1 MVITVPGAIDG
12 PKWCIAVSATC
23 TKRNIRN
30 FRFNQD
36 YRIDMILWREI
47 IGGITDAL
55 YLKPTLSYDVTE
67 GFRLFASIIY
77 SRAIFAYSTP
87 SGNNANLGIEMNA
100 GARYET
106 EDGFFAQFAWGVL
119 FPLGG
124 LQQSPGN
131 VVTLPSL
138 DTAQALRG
146 MLGIR
151 F

>member
-1 MVITVPGAIDG
+1 
-12 PKWCIAVSATC
+12 
-23 TKRNIRN
+23 
-30 FRFNQD
+30 
-36 YRIDMILWREI
+36 MILWREI

-55 YLKPTLSYDVTE
+55 YLKPTLAYDVTE
-67 GFRLFASIIY
+67 GFRLFVSVIY

-87 SGNNANLGIEMNA
+87 SGNNANLGIELNA

-124 LQQSPGN
+124 FQQSPGN